1 MSLGVVTPEML
12 KRKGRQEGGRNIRS
26 KYTPVETPVAQES
39 VLERVEAIKEGQE
52 RNGDAQMHA
61 AIMSGLSATS
71 STQSIPGTT
80 HASIVQ
86 KLTQLAQ
93 NGNIYKW
100 SSTDTTEKKSH
111 LQRQLQSTNIPW
123 LSAQLVHSTTRTA
136 KPSELS
142 CSEGL
147 RCVACST
154 IPLGS
159 TEPLTKPFV
168 AWNMKTQKPVTKST
182 AFHPR
187 CLPCSC
193 ALTQQLQ
200 LTSLLTRHNWTD
212 LQVNVDGC
220 RVSVDTS
227 PDRDP
232 LLTFPPEEV
241 WNTPH
246 DDYAT
251 HFGGVFF
258 VPRIRL
264 FGSRIH
270 RLREYEHILPAGWT
284 IQKGTL
290 LPVPETGGPI
300 STTSSLFC
308 SPRQV
313 KSRGGC

>member
-1 MSLGVVTPEML
+1 ML
-12 KRKGRQEGGRNIRS
+12 KRKVQQKEGRNVRS
-26 KYTPVETPVAQES
+26 KKYTPVQTLVSQDTVS
-39 VLERVEAIKEGQE
+39 ERVEAIKESQE

-61 AIMSGLSATS
+61 AIMSGMSATS
-71 STQSIPGTT
+71 TTQSIPGTT

-93 NGNIYKW
+93 SGNIYKW
-100 SSTDTTEKKSH
+100 STEPSEKRTH
-111 LQRQLQSTNIPW
+111 LQRQLQSTNVPW
-123 LSAQLVHSTTRTA
+123 LSAQLVHSSTRTA

-142 CSEGL
+142 CSEGS
-147 RCVACST
+147 RCVACFT
-154 IPLGS
+154 VPLGS
-159 TEPLTKPFV
+159 TEPLKKPFV
-168 AWNMKTQKPVTKST
+168 AWNMKTQKPVTKAN

-241 WNTPH
+241 WNPPH
-246 DDYAT
+246 DDFHT

-270 RLREYEHILPAGWT
+270 RMPEYEHILPAGWT
-284 IQKGTL
+284 IQKGTR
-290 LPVPETGGPI
+290 LPIPETGGSV

-308 SPRQV
+308 LPRQV
-313 KSRGGC
+313 KSRGDC